1 MAHFLN
7 TIAQIKGSDSVG
19 LIAGISKHLKWQLRK
34 AFRLFPCELRISR
47 SVMAVDQPGGVA
59 ALVNAMGE
67 YDFNNMQLL
76 RLLLSKGNRTFVD
89 VGANIGSYSLIAS
102 ETANAKVVS
111 IEPHPRTFGA
121 LVENIRK
128 NKRQNVTC
136 LNLAI
141 SRQESVLEL
150 TDLRES
156 SINRIISSREAPVP
170 TMRVQAKP
178 FHAICKELGIAP
190 DFIKIDVEGHEREV
204 LDGFGEWES
213 PAKIIFIEGGEG
225 ASVRGWM
232 YRAGFEGPYFFQFKR
247 YQLGA
252 EKQARLEDPIYVHK
266 SFLPQLQSFGIRIGP
281 PLLEGNRRNS
291 QARSVGAV
299 SETRPP
305 QTKRIPVK
313 AILLTNCVTPY
324 ALPVWQKLTS
334 SLMSLRLLLSTPM
347 ETDRHWERN
356 WDGLDVK
363 VQKSLYTRRT
373 RRHEQGFTVTDHLH
387 FPYDSLFLLFSYSP
401 DVVISAQLGFRTL
414 QAALFRIVRRRSRLV
429 ILVEGSEHTEKG
441 ISRIRTQWRQTLLR
455 AADAVVAIGASGA
468 RYLERIGVPSS
479 KIIQAPQATDPTS
492 FYQIPLRKGGE
503 EAKRLLYVGRLI
515 EGKGLEYF
523 IKELSDW
530 LKENPGKT
538 CELWMVGDG
547 PLRSKLQP
555 LPISRG
561 LEMKFFGNIP
571 YHQLPKYYGQADV
584 CIVPTLADTW
594 GLVVN
599 EALASGVPVLGSLYS
614 QAVDELIED
623 GVNGWRFYP
632 DRGGSVRSALGR
644 IFHLKEAEADAM
656 RAAARKSIRHL
667 TPEFAAQCFVRAI
680 RLALDGVRMKENTR
694 HDGGQSE

>member
-1 MAHFLN
+1 MTHFLN
-7 TIAQIKGSDSVG
+7 TVVQITRSDSVG
-19 LIAGISKHLKWQLRK
+19 FIPGISKHLNWQLRK
-34 AFRLFPCELRISR
+34 ALRLFPCELRISR

-76 RLLLSKGNRTFVD
+76 RLLLSTGNRTFVD

-102 ETANAKVVS
+102 ETPSAKVVS

-121 LVENIRK
+121 LLENIRK

-141 SRQESVLEL
+141 SQQESVLEL
-150 TDLRES
+150 TDLGES
-156 SINRIISSREAPVP
+156 SINRVVSPRETPGP
-170 TMRVQAKP
+170 TMRVQARP
-178 FHAICKELGIAP
+178 FHAVCNELGITP

-213 PAKIIFIEGGEG
+213 RAKIIFIEGGEG
-225 ASVRGWM
+225 AGVRDWM
-232 YRAGFEGPYFFQFKR
+232 HRAGFEGPYFFQFKR

-252 EKQARLEDPIYVHK
+252 EKQGRPEDPIFVHK

-281 PLLEGNRRNS
+281 PLLEADRRNS
-291 QARSVGAV
+291 QVTAVRAVDDTCSVDAV
-299 SETRPP
+299 PETCPAPRD
-305 QTKRIPVK
+305 RIPVK

-324 ALPVWQKLTS
+324 TLPVWQKLTS

-347 ETDRHWERN
+347 ETDRDWERN

-363 VQKSLYTRRT
+363 VQRSLYARRN
-373 RRHEQGFTVTDHLH
+373 RKHEQGFTVTDHLH
-387 FPYDSLFLLFSYSP
+387 FPYDSLPLLFRYNP

-414 QAALFRIVRRRSRLV
+414 QAVLFRMVRRRSRLV
-429 ILVEGSEHTEKG
+429 VLVDGSEHTEKG
-441 ISRIRTQWRQTLLR
+441 IGPIRTQWRRTLLR
-455 AADAVVAIGASGA
+455 AADAVVVIGASGA
-468 RYLERIGVPSS
+468 RYLERIGIPSS
-479 KIIQAPQATDPTS
+479 KIIQAFQATDPTS
-492 FYQIPLRKGGE
+492 FYQIPLREGVE
-503 EAKRLLYVGRLI
+503 AAKRLLYVGRLI

-523 IKELSDW
+523 VEELSDW
-530 LKENPGKT
+530 LEKNPGKT
-538 CELWMVGDG
+538 CELWIVGDG
-547 PLRSKLQP
+547 PLRSKLQQ

-561 LEMKFFGNIP
+561 LEIRFFGNIP
-571 YHQLPKYYGQADV
+571 YHELPRYYGQADV

-632 DRGGSVRSALGR
+632 DHDGGARSALDH
-644 IFHLKEAEADAM
+644 IFHLKEAELDAM
-656 RAAARKSIRHL
+656 REAARKSIRHL

-680 RLALDGVRMKENTR
+680 RLALDGVRA
-694 HDGGQSE
+694 